1 MLFSKFYIKLC
12 FRFFIM
18 YWFLPETE
26 NRTLEEIEAFFSDSK
41 RRFVNRKILKSPD
54 KRMTPAADGPMT
66 NGGSNAATLEIDI
79 VGGGDCSVPVV
90 LPVAAPKNGCD
101 NKGYDV

>member
-1 MLFSKFYIKLC
+1 
-12 FRFFIM
+12 M

-54 KRMTPAADGPMT
+54 KKKEAMT
-66 NGGSNAATLEIDI
+66 NSNAAVLEIDI
-79 VGGGDCSVPVV
+79 AGGDCGVPVV
-90 LPVAAPKNGCD
+90 SPAAASRNGCD